1 MSNPKGKRKHTLT
14 IRGHKQP
21 LIKKFL
27 VYFSFLLSLTG
38 LGKIHTDL
46 KLGNIFFSEDEV
58 LTEDSTIVANAVFID
73 GKIFTHE
80 KNLTII
86 CREIY
91 FAPRT
96 PIEKK
101 PNLKPSPRS
110 KLHDLAPHIGSITG
124 NLHPDIRKK
133 EMHITPGHI
142 KIIAGKII
150 GNPIIHK
157 TVNIYDI
164 DSKLPDP
171 DSTVEIHYAET
182 SEPENY
188 NFFSGIF
195 SGSPSSL
202 VIKKDMNE
210 QYSRFL
216 KIRKSAAQLAHIVLF
231 FKLQENLEEELKGL
245 PEFESW
251 KLETKRIAL
260 ESKMKDL
267 LEIYSKK
274 IRDTN
279 LEEDDFYL
287 ENAQKIH
294 DKLAVDINR
303 IFKQDLVDTNSMMKQ
318 SKTDNPHIL
327 VDSAYQWRFK
337 INTLNSWDWFRAN
350 FKNMKAN

>member
-1 MSNPKGKRKHTLT
+1 MSNSGGSSKTPRTT
-14 IRGHKQP
+14 RGHNQIIMKNF
-21 LIKKFL
+21 LIFS
-27 VYFSFLLSLTG
+27 SFLLSLTG

-46 KLGNIFFSEDEV
+46 KIGNIFFSEDEV
-58 LTEDSTIVANAVFID
+58 LTEDSTIVANSVFID

-96 PIEKK
+96 PIEKNT
-101 PNLKPSPRS
+101 NLKPSPR
-110 KLHDLAPHIGSITG
+110 LELLDLAPHIGSITG

-133 EMHITPGHI
+133 EMHLTPGHI
-142 KIIAGKII
+142 KIITGKII

-157 TVNIYDI
+157 TVNIFDI
-164 DSKLPDP
+164 DLKLPDP

-202 VIKKDMNE
+202 VIKKDMSE
-210 QYSRFL
+210 MYSRL
-216 KIRKSAAQLAHIVLF
+216 MKIRKSAAQLAHIVLF
-231 FKLQENLEEELKGL
+231 FKLQENLEKELKDL
-245 PEFESW
+245 PEFETW
-251 KLETKRIAL
+251 KVESKKIAL

-279 LEEDDFYL
+279 LEEDDFFL
-287 ENAQKIH
+287 EIAQKING
-294 DKLAVDINR
+294 KLAVDINR
-303 IFKQDLVDTNSMMKQ
+303 IFKQDLIDTNSMLKQ
-318 SKTDNPHIL
+318 TLSENPTIF

-337 INTLNSWDWFRAN
+337 INTLNFRDWFRAN
-350 FKNMKAN
+350 VKNMKVN